1 MQFNNILFILVTKK
15 KTVFGTEMQKF
26 MGNEVEDQQESNFF
40 CSWDEAT
47 LTAKLPAPEQCP
59 HEVIRLSFYIILFFT
74 ERVI

>member
-1 MQFNNILFILVTKK
+1 MK
-15 KTVFGTEMQKF
+15 KF

-59 HEVIRLSFYIILFFT
+59 HEVIRVMVLNAVLRSTAPNELD
-74 ERVI
+74 